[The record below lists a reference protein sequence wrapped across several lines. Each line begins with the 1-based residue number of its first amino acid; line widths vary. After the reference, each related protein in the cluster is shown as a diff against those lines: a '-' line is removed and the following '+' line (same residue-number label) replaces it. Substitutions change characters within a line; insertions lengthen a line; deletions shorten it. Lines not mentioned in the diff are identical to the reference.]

1 MVNFII
7 GLIIGSNLA
16 IFIMSLLVDG
26 QDDDLD

>member
-7 GLIIGSNLA
+7 GLIMGSNLA
-16 IFIMSLLVDG
+16 ILIMSLLVDG